1 MKLKR
6 IICTLL
12 SLAVTLMC
20 TVSAYAGTNWDSAD
34 ADSIRDALDGNNVW
48 EVYTDSGTLVPCAEG
63 LRVTVYDADNEHKV
77 YNTIDIT
84 GNSLI
89 SAVSDLYFF
98 ADGTEPIPKTTWL
111 DKSYIGNTYNAIDSA
126 SVTKYHNAVA
136 RRIKMNGYKS
146 QYVPSLASLTIISED
161 NTENLE
167 AIRALIGEENFLKN
181 LCDLIGGLTYDDF
194 ADGKYKIAFEPV
206 GYFTFAGV
214 PWALTATEC
223 GILDKYMLDIMGSTT
238 GALKSK
244 LGPLTHSQMPLAA
257 FLSYKELGISA
268 FSTGGNDITYS
279 DSGAVRYTNSCI
291 IRCMGIGVLSGIDG
305 ETDLVGEAISE
316 VQYHTDTEVYTS
328 FDFVN
333 IGSTDYIAANAF
345 SIYNSDGETPKTYEA
360 PVGDQY
366 VVGVDAVYDYDED
379 GNVLGI
385 KEISNIY
392 AYDSNETEMQY
403 TKATESIKV
412 FAKNPRYGEDFTYG
426 KYPYTEIGRF
436 KDGQV
441 IKSTGGAGFDY
452 VVKGVG
458 DKTIATG
465 TIYFSC
471 PAEEEAM
478 GWFAWKTPSKA
489 QNITIT
495 LTAKDDGIQLVST
508 DGQMYSSIT
517 LNASVTKV
525 EEITPHDPKVTDKRP
540 SWQKIYNAASVEAKI
555 ADYAAEE
562 DATELTWYVW
572 AYDWYQHELDS
583 NLQKIRYITS
593 WWGEHDYTSWWS
605 YYRDKID
612 NELMGYW
619 YHINHGY
626 GTKDEDVKLAQEYE
640 TYEYWSERYGVDNS
654 YYDGKGVYHKKQYV
668 GAVVL
673 SGEAHKVEYSVSL
686 SADMVITPSEHCYT
700 ATYNGSTDRYTMKS
714 GYGFEIEVTT
724 HLSGDT
730 SYCTGS
736 QNANVLFPE
745 FNYNLKNSADYNR
758 LLEKVGRVWVFKEN
772 EYSTYEDR
780 VHFTPIWYPDNSYYT
795 VFAEV
800 FDVWCPAGQLSVRM
814 TDTMIIRGNVY
825 DDWHVAP
832 VKP

>member
-12 SLAVTLMC
+12 SLAITLMC

-34 ADSIRDALDGNNVW
+34 ADSIKQALDGNNAW
-48 EVYTDSGTLVPCAEG
+48 EVYTDGGALVDCAEG
-63 LRVTVYDADNEHKV
+63 LRVTVYDAEKENKV

-84 GNSLI
+84 GNPLI
-89 SAVSDLYFF
+89 SAVSNINFL
-98 ADGTEPIPKTTWL
+98 ADSNNGSLELIPKTTWL
-111 DKSYIGNTYNAIDSA
+111 DKSYIGNTYNAIDSS
-126 SVTKYHNAVA
+126 SVSKYHNVVGSK
-136 RRIKMNGYKS
+136 IHTGNDYNP
-146 QYVPSLASLTIISED
+146 QYVPELASLTIISEN

-167 AIRALIGEENFLKN
+167 AIRALIGDKNFLIDLCN
-181 LCDLIGGLTYDDF
+181 LISGLTYEDF

-223 GILDKYMLDIMGSTT
+223 AILDKYMLDIMGSTT

-279 DSGAVRYTNSCI
+279 DSGAVRYTNTCI
-291 IRCMGIGVLSGIDG
+291 IRCMGIGVLSGIED
-305 ETDLVGEAISE
+305 ETDLGAPGREVSE

-333 IGSTDYIAANAF
+333 IGSTDYIATSAF
-345 SIYNSDGETPKTYEA
+345 SIYNSDGETPKTIEGPA
-360 PVGDQY
+360 GDKY
-366 VVGVDAVYDYDED
+366 VIATHPNYTYDDE
-379 GNVLGI
+379 GNVTGVSGFSY
-385 KEISNIY
+385 EYGYTSQ
-392 AYDSNETEMQY
+392 ETEMQHCDADD
-403 TKATESIKV
+403 TIKV
-412 FAKNPRYGEDFTYG
+412 FVANPDYGEEGGSRYPYKEVG
-426 KYPYTEIGRF
+426 KYKNGDVT
-436 KDGQV
+436 
-441 IKSTGGAGFDY
+441 KSTGGAGFDY
-452 VVKGVG
+452 AVKGVG
-458 DKTIATG
+458 GKTIATG

-471 PAEEEAM
+471 PAGEEAM

-495 LTAKDDGIQLVST
+495 LTAKDSSIRLVGA
-508 DGQMYSSIT
+508 DGQRYSSIT
-517 LNASVTKV
+517 LDASITKV
-525 EEITPHDPKVTDKRP
+525 EEITPPDPKVTDRRP

-562 DATELTWYVW
+562 DAAELTWYVW
-572 AYDWYQHELDS
+572 AYDWTQTRLTS
-583 NLQKIRYITS
+583 SQRSFNYITS
-593 WWGEHDYTSWWS
+593 EPDESKTDYYKYMDADYVEVT
-605 YYRDKID
+605 
-612 NELMGYW
+612 YW
-619 YHINHGY
+619 
-626 GTKDEDVKLAQEYE
+626 A
-640 TYEYWSERYGVDNS
+640 ERYGVDNS
-654 YYDGKGVYHKKQYV
+654 YYIGEQYHKKLYP
-668 GAVVL
+668 GAVIL
-673 SGEAHKVEYSVSL
+673 SGEAYKVEYSVSL
-686 SADMVITPSEHCYT
+686 SADMVVTPSEHCYT
-700 ATYNGSTDRYTMKS
+700 ATYNGSSDRYTMKS

-745 FNYNLKNSADYNR
+745 FNYNLKSSADYNR

>member
-12 SLAVTLMC
+12 SLAITLMC

-34 ADSIRDALDGNNVW
+34 ADSIKQALDGNNVW
-48 EVYTDSGTLVPCAEG
+48 EVYTDGGTLVPCAEG
-63 LRVTVYDADNEHKV
+63 LRVTVYDAENENKV

-84 GNSLI
+84 GNANI
-89 SAVSDLYFF
+89 SSVSGIRWFG
-98 ADGTEPIPKTTWL
+98 DGSELIPKTTWL
-111 DKSYIGNTYNAIDSA
+111 YASYIGNTYNAIDSS
-126 SVTKYHNAVA
+126 SVSKYHNVVGK
-136 RRIKMNGYKS
+136 RIKINGYKS

-167 AIRALIGEENFLKN
+167 AIRALIGDEGFLKS
-181 LCDLIGGLTYDDF
+181 LCNLIGGLTYDDF

-223 GILDKYMLDIMGSTT
+223 AILDKYMLDIMGSTT
-238 GALKSK
+238 GALKTK

-257 FLSYKELGISA
+257 FLMYKELGIAA
-268 FSTGGNDITYS
+268 FSAGGNDIAYS
-279 DSGAVRYTNSCI
+279 NTGEVRYTNTCI
-291 IRCMGIGVLSGIDG
+291 IRCMGIGVLSGIEG
-305 ETDLVGEAISE
+305 ETDLGGAGKEVSE

-333 IGSTDYIAANAF
+333 IGSTDYIATSAF
-345 SIYNSDGETPKTYEA
+345 SIYNSDGETPKTIEGPA
-360 PVGDQY
+360 GDKY
-366 VVGVDAVYDYDED
+366 VIATHP
-379 GNVLGI
+379 
-385 KEISNIY
+385 SF
-392 AYDSNETEMQY
+392 AYDDEGNITGVSGFYNEYGYTRQETEMQHCDAND
-403 TKATESIKV
+403 TIRV
-412 FAKNPRYGEDFTYG
+412 FVENPDYGEDG
-426 KYPYTEIGRF
+426 GSKYPYKEVGKYKNGDVT
-436 KDGQV
+436 
-441 IKSTGGAGFDY
+441 KSTGGAGFDY
-452 VVKGVG
+452 TVKGVG
-458 DKTIATG
+458 GKTIATG

-471 PAEEEAM
+471 PADEEAM

-495 LTAKDDGIQLVST
+495 LTAKDSSIRLVGA
-508 DGQMYSSIT
+508 DGQRYSSIT
-517 LNASVTKV
+517 LDASITKV
-525 EEITPHDPKVTDKRP
+525 EEITPPDPKVTDTRP

-555 ADYAAEE
+555 TDYAAEE
-562 DATELTWYVW
+562 DAAELTWYVW
-572 AYDWYQHELDS
+572 AYDWTQTRLTS
-583 NLQKIRYITS
+583 SQRSFNYITS
-593 WWGEHDYTSWWS
+593 EPNENVSDTYKYMDADYVEVT
-605 YYRDKID
+605 
-612 NELMGYW
+612 YW
-619 YHINHGY
+619 
-626 GTKDEDVKLAQEYE
+626 A
-640 TYEYWSERYGVDNS
+640 ERYGVDNS
-654 YYDGKGVYHKKQYV
+654 YYIGEQYHKKHYV
-668 GAVVL
+668 GAVIL

-745 FNYNLKNSADYNR
+745 YNYNLKSSADYNR

-795 VFAEV
+795 VYAEM

>member
-6 IICTLL
+6 IICALL

-34 ADSIRDALDGNNVW
+34 ADSIKQALDGNNVW
-48 EVYTDSGTLVPCAEG
+48 EVYTDGGTLVPCAEG

-89 SAVSDLYFF
+89 SAVSDLYYF
-98 ADGTEPIPKTTWL
+98 ADNSELIPKTTWL
-111 DKSYIGNTYNAIDSA
+111 DTSYIGNTYDAVDTSSEN
-126 SVTKYHNAVA
+126 KYHNVVSK
-136 RRIKMNGYKS
+136 RIKSEFYS
-146 QYVPSLASLTIISED
+146 CQYVPSLASLTIISED

-167 AIRALIGEENFLKN
+167 AIRALIGKKEFLVH
-181 LCDLIGGLTYDDF
+181 LCSLIGGLTYEDF

-223 GILDKYMLDIMGSTT
+223 AILDKYMLDIMGSTT

-279 DSGAVRYTNSCI
+279 DSSAVRYTNSCI

-345 SIYNSDGETPKTYEA
+345 SIYNSDGETPKTIEGPA
-360 PVGDQY
+360 GDKY
-366 VVGVDAVYDYDED
+366 VIATHPSFSYDDEGHITGVSGFYNEY
-379 GNVLGI
+379 GYT
-385 KEISNIY
+385 SQ
-392 AYDSNETEMQY
+392 ETEMQHCDAND
-403 TKATESIKV
+403 TIRV
-412 FAKNPRYGEDFTYG
+412 FVENPDFGEDG
-426 KYPYTEIGRF
+426 AGGRYPYKEVGKF
-436 KDGQV
+436 KNGDV
-441 IKSTGGAGFDY
+441 TKSTGGAGFDY

-458 DKTIATG
+458 GKTIATG

-471 PAEEEAM
+471 PADEEAM

-495 LTAKDDGIQLVST
+495 LTAKDSSIRLVGAN
-508 DGQMYSSIT
+508 GQRYSSIT
-517 LNASVTKV
+517 LDASITKV
-525 EEITPHDPKVTDKRP
+525 EEITPPDPKVTDRRP

-555 ADYAAEE
+555 ADYAADE
-562 DATELTWYVW
+562 DAAELTWYVW
-572 AYDWYQHELDS
+572 AYDWTQTRLTS
-583 NLQKIRYITS
+583 SQRSFKYITS
-593 WWGEHDYTSWWS
+593 EPNENVSDTYKYMDADYVEVT
-605 YYRDKID
+605 
-612 NELMGYW
+612 YW
-619 YHINHGY
+619 
-626 GTKDEDVKLAQEYE
+626 A
-640 TYEYWSERYGVDNS
+640 ERYGVDNS
-654 YYDGKGVYHKKQYV
+654 YYIGEQYHKKLYP
-668 GAVVL
+668 GAVIL
-673 SGEAHKVEYSVSL
+673 SGEAYKVEYSVSL
-686 SADMVITPSEHCYT
+686 SADMVVTPSEHCYT

-745 FNYNLKNSADYNR
+745 FNYNLKSSADYNR